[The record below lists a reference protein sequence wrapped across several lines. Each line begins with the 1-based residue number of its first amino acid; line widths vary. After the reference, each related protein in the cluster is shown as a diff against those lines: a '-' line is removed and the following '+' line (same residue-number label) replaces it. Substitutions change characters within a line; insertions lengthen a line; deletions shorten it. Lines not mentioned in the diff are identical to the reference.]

1 MRASESARSR
11 ITESTN
17 SVANAAQWLQRV
29 ADDPQSRTFAIERL
43 EVAAARQLGELAAV
57 ESQYFD
63 APDGPAAADLGA
75 ADEDLLATALSQLEI
90 GNTLVAAGRALGE
103 GGTADPSLL
112 DGASVSCAA
121 WPPS

>member
-63 APDGPAAADLGA
+63 AGRARAVARQGPGGPA
-75 ADEDLLATALSQLEI
+75 ELLAGGRVVRA
-90 GNTLVAAGRALGE
+90 GKGVAVATR
-103 GGTADPSLL
+103 
-112 DGASVSCAA
+112 
-121 WPPS
+121 